1 MRPLIHLLVAVVGIL
16 LGLSMVDP
24 TLFIG
29 RYIINWLTP
38 PSSDTMSWDSY
49 QRLDTIYTWMDT
61 LAQKYPRK
69 LRIQTIG
76 QSVEG
81 RDIKVARIGNR
92 NP

>member
-1 MRPLIHLLVAVVGIL
+1 MTNNLLNSNIILSCVV
-16 LGLSMVDP
+16 
-24 TLFIG
+24 
-29 RYIINWLTP
+29 INWLTP

-92 NP
+92 